1 MSFQAAQIL
10 SHNIRHRAEMLRD
23 QVKKTWNPP
32 LEGLSD
38 SGTNAQT
45 STILTLAYVFGKD
58 FIGELTVSQRAAV
71 YSGCEVF
78 ESLLK
83 SDTVSQTDME
93 IVHPVESIVC
103 PERGL
108 VFRVWLSLPP
118 EGTNPN
124 ARSHWRKKAE
134 HVAEYRMEAKLVA
147 INELN
152 RMKIVKPRWSDSTVQ
167 VTYVHKTKAFRDR
180 DNIIASMKSAFDGL
194 QDAGVLVNDYELLP
208 LPAKRECSPKKPGV
222 LIEVWKSLV

>member
-1 MSFQAAQIL
+1 MHQAAQIL

-32 LEGLSD
+32 LQGLGGP
-38 SGTNAQT
+38 GTAAQT
-45 STILTLAYVFGKD
+45 STMLTLSYVFGKD
-58 FIGELTVSQRAAV
+58 FLGELTSSQQLAV
-71 YSGCEVF
+71 DLGCDLLEEV
-78 ESLLK
+78 LVC
-83 SDTVSQTDME
+83 DTVSQTDVA
-93 IVHPVESIVC
+93 IVHPIESIVC

-108 VFRVWLSLPP
+108 VFRIWLSLPP

-134 HVAEYRMEAKLVA
+134 HVSDYRMEAKLVA

-167 VTYVHKTKAFRDR
+167 VTYVHKTKAYRDR

-194 QDAGVLVNDYELLP
+194 QDAGVLINDYELLP